1 MDYSGVLTIR
11 TYLASKAVPVEN
23 ALVVITDISS
33 GETKI
38 INSQFTNK
46 NGVTEN
52 VTLPAPDPRLSEYPN
67 VSRQGYSLYD
77 VRIDK
82 EGFYTLEFHN
92 VSIFANQI
100 SIQEAEMI
108 PLPDGE
114 LQGKTIFYIEE
125 EPNLEA

>member
-1 MDYSGVLTIR
+1 MEYSGVLTVR
-11 TYLASKAVPVEN
+11 AYLASKAVPVEN

-46 NGVTEN
+46 NGATED
-52 VTLPAPDPRLSEYPN
+52 VILSAPDPRLSEYPN